1 MLRPRDSAHIR
12 TTALEM
18 AIRKAKTGCYACA
31 QRYFE
36 LAKKKGAAEEE
47 ISRAI
52 DAAVESSEQGI
63 SRRHLL
69 KIAAAV
75 VAGVTLGSSE
85 LLPQRAE
92 AYRYNWGTD
101 SNSATC
107 CDIPQHFYIGR
118 FGFGTSG
125 SAYFF
130 TPRPPQTTA
139 NTTPN

>member
-36 LAKKKGAAEEE
+36 LAKKHGAAEEE

-52 DAAVESSEQGI
+52 DAAVESGEQGV

-75 VAGVTLGSSE
+75 VAGGTLGSSE
-85 LLPQRAE
+85 LLPHRAE
-92 AYRYNWGTD
+92 AYRYNWGP
-101 SNSATC
+101 SSYLPTC
-107 CDIPQHFYIGR
+107 LLSPHHFH
-118 FGFGTSG
+118 FGPS
-125 SAYFF
+125 
-130 TPRPPQTTA
+130 
-139 NTTPN
+139 

>member
-12 TTALEM
+12 TAALEM

-36 LAKKKGAAEEE
+36 LAKEHGAAEEE

-52 DAAVESSEQGI
+52 DAAVESGEQGV

-75 VAGVTLGSSE
+75 GEVITLSIIE
-85 LLPQRAE
+85 LQAQQAE
-92 AYRYNWGTD
+92 AY
-101 SNSATC
+101 
-107 CDIPQHFYIGR
+107 QHSWE
-118 FGFGTSG
+118 TK
-125 SAYFF
+125 
-130 TPRPPQTTA
+130 
-139 NTTPN
+139 PN

>member
-36 LAKKKGAAEEE
+36 LAKKHGAAEEE

-52 DAAVESSEQGI
+52 DAAVESSEQGV

-75 VAGVTLGSSE
+75 GAGETLVGSE
-85 LLPQRAE
+85 LLPHRPE
-92 AYRYNWGTD
+92 SSPYHWRTD
-101 SNSATC
+101 S
-107 CDIPQHFYIGR
+107 
-118 FGFGTSG
+118 TSPTFL
-125 SAYFF
+125 YL
-130 TPRPPQTTA
+130 
-139 NTTPN
+139 

>member
-36 LAKKKGAAEEE
+36 LAKEHGAAEEE

-52 DAAVESSEQGI
+52 DAAVESGEQGV

-75 VAGVTLGSSE
+75 VAGQTPGSRK
-85 LLPQRAE
+85 LLPQPTE
-92 AYRYNWGTD
+92 AYHHNGVV
-101 SNSATC
+101 
-107 CDIPQHFYIGR
+107 
-118 FGFGTSG
+118 
-125 SAYFF
+125 
-130 TPRPPQTTA
+130 
-139 NTTPN
+139 